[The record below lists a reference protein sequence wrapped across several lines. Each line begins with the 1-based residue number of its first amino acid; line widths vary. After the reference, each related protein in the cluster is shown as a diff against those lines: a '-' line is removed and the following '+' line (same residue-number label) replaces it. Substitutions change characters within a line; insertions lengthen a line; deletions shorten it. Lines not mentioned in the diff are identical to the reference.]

1 MLFALMHAGADKCLR
16 CSPCM
21 GRGGHL
27 HLRSL
32 AFLCGYFKDR
42 HYFSRDFP
50 FGSSPNPDSPDM
62 IPI

>member
-1 MLFALMHAGADKCLR
+1 
-16 CSPCM
+16 M